1 MAYQTIGQ
9 TTQPML
15 NFGFSFKTLV
25 VNMLNFPHR
34 FVSECVSLVLNMRQ
48 RFCYFANGSA
58 SVAVV
63 LLFILSLTYVV
74 WMVFNS
80 DLNYDSPHQRSHLIL
95 DHLHDLIQR

>member
-1 MAYQTIGQ
+1 
-9 TTQPML
+9 ML
-15 NFGFSFKTLV
+15 NLTQ
-25 VNMLNFPHR
+25 R
-34 FVSECVSLVLNMRQ
+34 FVSECVSSVFNMRQ

-63 LLFILSLTYVV
+63 LLFILTMTYVV

-80 DLNYDSPHQRSHLIL
+80 ELNYDSPNQPSHPIL